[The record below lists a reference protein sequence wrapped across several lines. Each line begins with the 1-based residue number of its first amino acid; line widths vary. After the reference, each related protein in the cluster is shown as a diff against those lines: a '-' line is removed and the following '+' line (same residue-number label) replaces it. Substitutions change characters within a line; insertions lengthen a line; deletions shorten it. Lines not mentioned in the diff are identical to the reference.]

1 MSLLDT
7 SINTGF
13 GSTQPVSSEPALRK
27 SKANT
32 ELGSTNNRREC
43 NATIG
48 MFASVNRLFIWQL
61 LQSKYELALIF
72 SQPKAA
78 ATSTKVEQPDWQHQC
93 GCCFGPV

>member
-1 MSLLDT
+1 MSLLDMST
-7 SINTGF
+7 NTGF
-13 GSTQPVSSEPALRK
+13 DSIQPVSSEPALRK
-27 SKANT
+27 SEANT
-32 ELGSTNNRREC
+32 ELGNAKNRSEC

-61 LQSKYELALIF
+61 LQSKYELALIL

-78 ATSTKVEQPDWQHQC
+78 ATSTKVEQSDWQHQR